1 MLERVRYVFV
11 WLSRIFHC
19 RGFGVQSPTDYRF
32 VRYVINEHWPY
43 YKYSEIGQGD
53 CWQTRHVGRLCFRLA
68 NWLQPK
74 IVTATAYQEY
84 IQAGCGRC
92 RLVDDSVEVDM
103 AVVSSGK
110 DVDRVLSKCRE
121 RSLLVLD
128 RLYQQPA
135 LWQRIVEEPVVT
147 VTYDLYY
154 CGIAL
159 FDPKR
164 AKKHYKVNF

>member
-74 IVTATAYQEY
+74 IVTAAAYQEY

-103 AVVSSGK
+103 AVVTSGK
-110 DVDRVLSKCRE
+110 DVDRVLPKCRE

-164 AKKHYKVNF
+164 AKQHYKVNF